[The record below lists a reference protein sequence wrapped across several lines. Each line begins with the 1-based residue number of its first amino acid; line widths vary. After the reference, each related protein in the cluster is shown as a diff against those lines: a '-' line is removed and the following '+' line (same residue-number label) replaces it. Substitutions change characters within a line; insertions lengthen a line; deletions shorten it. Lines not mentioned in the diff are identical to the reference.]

1 MSKLQHA
8 EASVNMNLD
17 WKDLIVAPDG
27 THHII
32 HGNPAYHARFDVVSK
47 FHAPGLAPV
56 KDSSGAYHI
65 NSNGRAAYQNRYIR
79 TFGFYEGRAALQANK
94 GWFHILADGR
104 PLYSARYDW
113 CGNFQEGRCTVRRL
127 DGSYFHMR
135 HDGQPA
141 YPDHYRYA
149 GDYRDGIAV
158 VQHENGLHTHVNK
171 EGDQLHQQWFLDL
184 DVFHKGYARARDSSG
199 WYHINLRGQ
208 PAYQQRFL
216 NIEPFYN
223 GQARVD
229 GFNGALF
236 IINEIGETVLRLREG
251 SS

>member
-1 MSKLQHA
+1 
-8 EASVNMNLD
+8 
-17 WKDLIVAPDG
+17 
-27 THHII
+27 
-32 HGNPAYHARFDVVSK
+32 
-47 FHAPGLAPV
+47 
-56 KDSSGAYHI
+56 
-65 NSNGRAAYQNRYIR
+65 
-79 TFGFYEGRAALQANK
+79 
-94 GWFHILADGR
+94 
-104 PLYSARYDW
+104 
-113 CGNFQEGRCTVRRL
+113 
-127 DGSYFHMR
+127 
-135 HDGQPA
+135 
-141 YPDHYRYA
+141 
-149 GDYRDGIAV
+149 V

-223 GQARVD
+223 GQARVE

-236 IINEIGETVLRLREG
+236 IINEIGETVLRLRE